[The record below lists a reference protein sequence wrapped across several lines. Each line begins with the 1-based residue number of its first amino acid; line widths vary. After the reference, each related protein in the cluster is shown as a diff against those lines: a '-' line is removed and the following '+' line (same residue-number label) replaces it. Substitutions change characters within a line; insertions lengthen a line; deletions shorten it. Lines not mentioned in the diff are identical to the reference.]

1 MVWNSSSRLAIAHK
15 NTPAILGKIT
25 AIIAEQG
32 INIQDMTNRSRGDYA
47 YTLIDTDTSISEE
60 DIQKIESLANVIK
73 LRVLTK

>member
-1 MVWNSSSRLAIAHK
+1 MIWNTSARLAIAHK

-60 DIQKIESLANVIK
+60 DIQRIESVDNVIK
-73 LRVLTK
+73 VRILTK